1 MKKYHTLI
9 LPRVWLKT
17 KITQIHALAKT
28 RNHCFD
34 QYILYHQHSY
44 TNSALLQRR
53 ILVLGKHVGSKN
65 DERLVWKQLCAR
77 NKVFNRLEALHRKPS
92 LSIVFNTSS
101 KTKKYICTLNFYQ
114 ATWLT
119 YRERWFEICEPLA
132 RCTKR
137 GSSLP
142 LGTPMEIDFTTHSP
156 STTKLSLR

>member
-1 MKKYHTLI
+1 MWDLWEKKYHTLI

-53 ILVLGKHVGSKN
+53 ILVLDKHFGSKN
-65 DERLVWKQLCAR
+65 DECLVRKQLCTR
-77 NKVFNRLEALHRKPS
+77 NKVFNRLEALQRKPS

-101 KTKKYICTLNFYQ
+101 RTKKYICTLTKLTGKNQ
-114 ATWLT
+114 ATWLI
-119 YRERWFEICEPLA
+119 YRERRFKWVTAIRINLIIF
-132 RCTKR
+132 
-137 GSSLP
+137 
-142 LGTPMEIDFTTHSP
+142 
-156 STTKLSLR
+156 